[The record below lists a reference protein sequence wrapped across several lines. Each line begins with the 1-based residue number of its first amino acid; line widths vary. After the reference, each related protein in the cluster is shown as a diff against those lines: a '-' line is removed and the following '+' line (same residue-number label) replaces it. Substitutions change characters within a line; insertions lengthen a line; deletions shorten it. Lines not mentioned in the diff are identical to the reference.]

1 MQIQVSSDS
10 HISAGEEFIDE
21 IKTDMEQVFHR
32 FAQQLTRLEVHLS
45 DENSHKSGARDK
57 RCLIEARLA
66 GMDPIAVAE
75 HAESL
80 DLAISNAT
88 EKLEKTLDRTLGR
101 LDQKKGRVSF
111 AGDQEI

>member
-21 IKTDMEQVFHR
+21 IKTDMEQAFER
-32 FAQQLTRLEVHLS
+32 FLPQLTRLEVHLG

-66 GMDPIAVAE
+66 GLEPIAVAE

-80 DLAISNAT
+80 DLAISSAVT
-88 EKLEKTLDRTLGR
+88 TLEKTLDRTLGR

>member
-1 MQIQVSSDS
+1 
-10 HISAGEEFIDE
+10 
-21 IKTDMEQVFHR
+21 
-32 FAQQLTRLEVHLS
+32 
-45 DENSHKSGARDK
+45 
-57 RCLIEARLA
+57 
-66 GMDPIAVAE
+66 MDPIAVAE